1 MVLVLVFIDEL
12 EKCNEK
18 RKDLNMILG
27 FWYNK
32 LDKGVIN

>member
-1 MVLVLVFIDEL
+1 MALVSVFTDEL

-27 FWYNK
+27 FWHNK
-32 LDKGVIN
+32 LDKGAIN